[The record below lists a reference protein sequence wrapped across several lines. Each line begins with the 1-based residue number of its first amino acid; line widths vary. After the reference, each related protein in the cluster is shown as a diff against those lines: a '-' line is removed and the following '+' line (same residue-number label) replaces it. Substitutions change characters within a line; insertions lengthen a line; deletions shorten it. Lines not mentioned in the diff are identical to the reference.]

1 MGNEKVQNTSLVPGG
16 REKCRR
22 RSKRE
27 GACVREITRDELKA
41 PRPETKNE
49 RRRREKEELLFS
61 DGRDAFEKHF
71 AENRERPKLPD

>member
-1 MGNEKVQNTSLVPGG
+1 MAKSRRQGPQGG
-16 REKCRR
+16 SEC
-22 RSKRE
+22 E
-27 GACVREITRDELKA
+27 GTRVREIAGDESKA

-61 DGRDAFEKHF
+61 DGRDAFKKHL